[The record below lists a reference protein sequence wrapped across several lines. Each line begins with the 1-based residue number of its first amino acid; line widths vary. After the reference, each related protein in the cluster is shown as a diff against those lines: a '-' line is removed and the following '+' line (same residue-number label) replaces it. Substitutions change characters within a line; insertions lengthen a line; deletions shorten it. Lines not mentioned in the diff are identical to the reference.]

1 MGEFDRG
8 FTFYVGNM
16 FGGKTAQ
23 MIVDLQR
30 AKIAGKKVQAFKIS
44 WDDRYEEDHITANN
58 EQLKFP
64 AVSVPDIDILE
75 RSLNED
81 VEVLGI
87 DELQFFDERIIDF
100 IKRYQNKVKIIGT
113 SLQFNYRGEPFS
125 LRSVGNKEIDSR
137 NTVGDLMALAHPII
151 HKLPVCTHK
160 EDGKICGRAALY
172 PQRRN
177 KDGSFSKY
185 DDATIVIGG
194 QESYTPRCIKHFR
207 MPERNV

>member
-16 FGGKTAQ
+16 FGGKTAN

-30 AKIAGKKVQAFKIS
+30 AEIAGKKVQAFKIS
-44 WDDRYEEDHITANN
+44 WDDRYEEDFITANN

-64 AVSVPDIDILE
+64 AVSVPNIDILE
-75 RSLNED
+75 RSLNDD

-100 IKRYQNKVKIIGT
+100 IKKYQNKIKIIGT

-125 LRSVGNKEIDSR
+125 LRSIESKEIDSD

-160 EDGKICGRAALY
+160 ENGKICGRTALY
-172 PQRRN
+172 PQRLN
-177 KDGSFSKY
+177 EDGVFSKY
-185 DDATIVIGG
+185 EDKTIIIGG
-194 QESYTPRCIKHFR
+194 RESYAPRCSKHFVK
-207 MPERNV
+207 PERNV